1 MSQNRALSI
10 LAKRVCHCAVKTC
23 HPPRAHCHLQQEQQR
38 QGTKKKIQ
46 TFYIDVSSIL
56 FTYNG
61 NDLFPLRGRKADG
74 VREKKRDGLSGRGE
88 KKFKMP

>member
-1 MSQNRALSI
+1 MLFKPVTRLGHTVIRNKNNKAE
-10 LAKRVCHCAVKTC
+10 
-23 HPPRAHCHLQQEQQR
+23 EQR
-38 QGTKKKIQ
+38 HTHGRGEKETQ

-61 NDLFPLRGRKADG
+61 NDLFSSWAWRSGQAWEER
-74 VREKKRDGLSGRGE
+74 KRDGVSARGE